1 MKLQKAVKRETAR
14 IALGVAVFTV
24 LENIIY
30 FLLGIWNT
38 TVLGGSL
45 VGAVLAIGNFFA
57 LALTV
62 QAAAATGDEKRSKL
76 KMQFSY
82 SVRMLVVL
90 LALIAV
96 FAVPFLDGVS
106 AIFPLL
112 FPRLTIMAMQ
122 VMGVYKPEKQQAR
135 D

>member
-1 MKLQKAVKRETAR
+1 MKLQKAVKRETAH

-45 VGAVLAIGNFFA
+45 VGAVLAIVNFFA
-57 LALTV
+57 FTV

-90 LALIAV
+90 LALIGV

-112 FPRLTIMAMQ
+112 FPRLTIVAMQ

>member
-1 MKLQKAVKRETAR
+1 
-14 IALGVAVFTV
+14 
-24 LENIIY
+24 
-30 FLLGIWNT
+30 
-38 TVLGGSL
+38 
-45 VGAVLAIGNFFA
+45 
-57 LALTV
+57 
-62 QAAAATGDEKRSKL
+62 
-76 KMQFSY
+76 
-82 SVRMLVVL
+82 MLVVL

-112 FPRLTIMAMQ
+112 FPRLTIVAMQ

>member
-1 MKLQKAVKRETAR
+1 MKLQKAVKRETAH

-45 VGAVLAIGNFFA
+45 VGAVLSIVNFFA

-62 QAAAATGDEKRSKL
+62 QAAGD
-76 KMQFSY
+76 FS
-82 SVRMLVVL
+82 
-90 LALIAV
+90 A
-96 FAVPFLDGVS
+96 FVS
-106 AIFPLL
+106 AAYHRGNAGDG
-112 FPRLTIMAMQ
+112 RL
-122 VMGVYKPEKQQAR
+122 
-135 D
+135 

>member
-1 MKLQKAVKRETAR
+1 MKLQKAVKRETAH

-45 VGAVLAIGNFFA
+45 VGAVLAIVNFFA

-62 QAAAATGDEKRSKL
+62 QAAAATGDEKRFL
-76 KMQFSY
+76 T
-82 SVRMLVVL
+82 
-90 LALIAV
+90 A
-96 FAVPFLDGVS
+96 FACWWFCWHSLRCLPCRS
-106 AIFPLL
+106 
-112 FPRLTIMAMQ
+112 
-122 VMGVYKPEKQQAR
+122 
-135 D
+135 